1 MLTTT
6 EKGQFYLYQNLNAST
21 CLALEPWEIN
31 LPFSVGI
38 RNISKEE
45 RDMVKLPNFQFSVI
59 VGIMLSDDLSL
70 SRNNRYKNAH
80 LSFKQSLGNSGYLWF
95 TFSLLAHYC
104 SSSPKLT
111 TSLRNGVYN
120 YGLEFFTRAL
130 PCFTELHPLFYP
142 NGIKEIPQNI
152 YELLTPIAL
161 AHLIMGDR
169 VARPYGLQICTDSY
183 SLPCTVR
190 LMNAIIMRYG
200 LDCTLHTKGEA
211 QPS

>member
-1 MLTTT
+1 MPI
-6 EKGQFYLYQNLNAST
+6 YL
-21 CLALEPWEIN
+21 
-31 LPFSVGI
+31 
-38 RNISKEE
+38 SK
-45 RDMVKLPNFQFSVI
+45 
-59 VGIMLSDDLSL
+59 
-70 SRNNRYKNAH
+70 
-80 LSFKQSLGNSGYLWF
+80 SLGNSGYLWF

-161 AHLIMGDR
+161 AHLIMGDG

-200 LDCTLHTKGEA
+200 LDCTLHTKRAGQYRIYIGHSSMPKLEA
-211 QPS
+211 IVSPYMGLSMMYKINSTIYANRLNKKS